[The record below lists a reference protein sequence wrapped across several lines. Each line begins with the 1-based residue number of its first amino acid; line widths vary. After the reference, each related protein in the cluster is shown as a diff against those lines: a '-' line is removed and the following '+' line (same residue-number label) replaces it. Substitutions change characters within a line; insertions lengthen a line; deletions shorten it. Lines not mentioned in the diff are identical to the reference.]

1 VVRLEYPLDGPGSD
15 AIQIS
20 WDGWWRDGVVRLREV
35 ELARLPDEKAFLR
48 GVTATLPDG
57 RAFTFRLV
65 RGWNGQR
72 YQAFV
77 DGRDL
82 TPPVPRVAATM
93 AGGVAMVGLGALTL
107 VSTAVLPRPGG
118 PLGSIFAQAIGAT
131 LVLLGPMAIRG
142 AKAPLTVAACVFGLE
157 ALLGLAAVTLGTV
170 DSTEVVGVGVSA
182 LVCGAIAV
190 AFVRWRLRANHEPG
204 A

>member
-93 AGGVAMVGLGALTL
+93 AGGVAM
-107 VSTAVLPRPGG
+107 AVLPRPGG